1 MRKVSEK
8 DVLELLESRVISLKS
23 ELKRAEDALIALKG
37 STNGHVKN
45 DIDRESKRNIIPRTN
60 GTSNFNR
67 SELPLV
73 YDSNHKWDKK
83 ILFVLA
89 KAQTAFKE
97 DIVKEI
103 STLEPVQNSDKLT
116 NLIGVKLSALL
127 KQDIIKAKR
136 EGKKFKYQ
144 LHAV

>member
-1 MRKVSEK
+1 
-8 DVLELLESRVISLKS
+8 
-23 ELKRAEDALIALKG
+23 
-37 STNGHVKN
+37 
-45 DIDRESKRNIIPRTN
+45 
-60 GTSNFNR
+60 
-67 SELPLV
+67 
-73 YDSNHKWDKK
+73 
-83 ILFVLA
+83 LA
-89 KAQTAFKE
+89 KAETAFKE